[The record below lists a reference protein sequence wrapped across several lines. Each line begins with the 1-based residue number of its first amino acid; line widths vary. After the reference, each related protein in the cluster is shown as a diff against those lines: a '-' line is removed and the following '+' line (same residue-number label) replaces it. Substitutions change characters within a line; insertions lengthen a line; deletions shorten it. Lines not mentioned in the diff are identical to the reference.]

1 MYRMRFRRITTILL
15 MTVLL
20 AGSGVTRVL
29 AAVNEDVKSPAIEA
43 KSAIVYSVTT
53 DEVLFT
59 KNADKRVQP
68 WSTTKLMTALIVAE
82 EMDLD
87 QTVAVSS
94 KAASL
99 GGSTMNLVAGEKV
112 SVKDLLYGLLI
123 ESGNDAALALAQA
136 YDGGATKFVERMNAR
151 AEELGC
157 TGTHFVNPN
166 GLKAKNHYTTASD
179 FIKIS
184 KAAFANETVY
194 QVGGTKEYH
203 VAKTNKSAARTL
215 ETHLDLLEDDDSGVV
230 AGKTGYWE
238 NNDCSVS
245 LMYDRVGL
253 QLILVQF
260 GANYETRAE
269 DDELLLKFARKK
281 IVTVNATNPDESVGK
296 VRVKYGA
303 HTAVD
308 SYPKDIVLAYP
319 KDGSDKSVTF
329 KEHYDKSVEAPLK
342 AGDEVGTVDVYCD
355 GKKVGTTTLL
365 VKEDV
370 VKGWFFSRFYISN
383 NATIAIGIILV
394 LLLIIF
400 AFLRKRIRGRRD
412 PKGKHWKA

>member
-1 MYRMRFRRITTILL
+1 MRFKKIITIFL

-20 AGSGVTRVL
+20 AGSAANSAL
-29 AAVNEDVKSPAIEA
+29 AAVNEDVKSPAIDA

-87 QTVAVSS
+87 QTVTVSS
-94 KAASL
+94 KAAAL
-99 GGSTMNLVAGEKV
+99 GGSTMNLVAGEKL
-112 SVKDLLYGLLI
+112 SVKDLMYGLLI
-123 ESGNDAALALAQA
+123 ESGNDAAMALAQA
-136 YDGGATKFVERMNAR
+136 YDGGLTKFVARMNAR

-179 FIKIS
+179 YLKIA
-184 KAAFANETVY
+184 KAAFANDTVY
-194 QVGGTKEYH
+194 QIGGTKVYH
-203 VAKTNKSAARTL
+203 VKKTNKSAARML
-215 ETHLDLLEDDDSGVV
+215 ETHLDLLEDEDSGVV
-230 AGKTGYWE
+230 SGKTGYWE
-238 NNDCSVS
+238 NDDCSIV
-245 LMYDRVGL
+245 LMYDKAGL
-253 QLILVQF
+253 QLILLQF
-260 GANYETRAE
+260 GANYETRAD

-281 IVTVNATNPDESVGK
+281 IVTVNATNPDEAVGK

-308 SYPKDIVLAYP
+308 SYPKDVVLAYP
-319 KDGSDKSVTF
+319 KDGTDKKISFQAKYNKT
-329 KEHYDKSVEAPLK
+329 VEAPLQ

-355 GKKVGTTTLL
+355 GKKVGTTALL

-370 VKGWFFSRFYISN
+370 EKGWILSRFYISN
-383 NATIAIGIILV
+383 NATIAIGVILV
-394 LLLIIF
+394 LLLIILV
-400 AFLRKRIRGRRD
+400 FLRSRFRGRKV
-412 PKGKHWKA
+412 PAGKHWKR